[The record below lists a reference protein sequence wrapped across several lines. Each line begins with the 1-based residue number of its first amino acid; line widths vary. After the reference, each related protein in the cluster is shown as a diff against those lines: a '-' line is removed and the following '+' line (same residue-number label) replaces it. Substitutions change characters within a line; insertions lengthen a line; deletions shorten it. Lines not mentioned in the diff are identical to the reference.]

1 MVTVYQAAAPVD
13 GATLTRAEALLA
25 ELPLPTGLPSGSWLP
40 LRPNALF
47 VGREPDLLALAATL
61 KAGGM
66 ARLAKAR
73 GDRHE
78 ADDLSFAKSAR
89 MRSFSCG
96 RR

>member
-66 ARLAKAR
+66 AAVGQGTAVT
-73 GDRHE
+73 GME
-78 ADDLSFAKSAR
+78 
-89 MRSFSCG
+89 CG
-96 RR
+96 RFELRQVSQDAEF